1 MLADLQEV
9 NVERVKNITQAY
21 SQAPWRKQLMFI
33 GLFLLIVVF
42 VALVAGIYLDVT
54 ARAATVGR
62 EIQLMQS
69 EIEDLKMDNAD
80 LMTKLA
86 ALNSTQVMQE
96 RARKLGFE
104 PIERDQVTFVVV
116 PGYVPPQQPRLAPPP
131 GPVKAVAASL
141 PAEFTESLFDWIRRY
156 ALPAASRFLER
167 EP

>member
-1 MLADLQEV
+1 M
-9 NVERVKNITQAY
+9 ERVKNITQAY

-69 EIEDLKMDNAD
+69 EIEDLKLGNAD
-80 LMTKLA
+80 LETKLA
-86 ALNSTQVMQE
+86 VLNSTEVME
-96 RARKLGFE
+96 KRARDLGFE
-104 PIERDQVTFVVV
+104 PVEKNQVVFVVV
-116 PGYVPPQQPRLAPPP
+116 PGYVPRQQPRLAPPP
-131 GPVKAVAASL
+131 GPVRAVAATL
-141 PAEFTESLFDWIRRY
+141 PPEFTESLFDWVRRY

-167 EP
+167 KP